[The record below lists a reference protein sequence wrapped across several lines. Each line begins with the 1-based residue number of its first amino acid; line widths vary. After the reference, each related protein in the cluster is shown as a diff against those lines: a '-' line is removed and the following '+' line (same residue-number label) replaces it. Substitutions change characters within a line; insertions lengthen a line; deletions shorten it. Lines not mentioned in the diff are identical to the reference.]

1 MVALLAPLCWA
12 CCTLSD
18 SPALGSGGSFL
29 YQPAFCLDAVIR
41 GPAEPYVPQ
50 PGDIFLATDKSA
62 LMRLGHDM
70 AWAGAPH
77 HSAIV
82 FLKPDGRYAIL
93 EAGPHNS
100 VRVEVVD
107 LLTHLNSHE
116 RDGELVWI
124 RRRSAPLTP
133 EQSARLTT
141 FAMAQDG
148 KPFATWRMLAQ
159 VTFLLR
165 TRGPIR
171 TTFVGKPHGE
181 RNSYF
186 CSELVTESCVAAGL
200 LDAASARPSATYP
213 HDLFFGR
220 SLNPVLNQLLT
231 INECWCPP
239 ARWTS
244 HPFAG
249 TAMSGNEGLPSAAP

>member
-1 MVALLAPLCWA
+1 
-12 CCTLSD
+12 
-18 SPALGSGGSFL
+18 
-29 YQPAFCLDAVIR
+29 VIR

-62 LMRLGHDM
+62 IMRLGHDM

-82 FLKPDGRYAIL
+82 FLKPDGHYAIL

-107 LLTHLNSHE
+107 LLEHCNSHE

-124 RRRSAPLTP
+124 RRRSTPLTP
-133 EQSARLTT
+133 EQSARLTA
-141 FAMAQDG
+141 FAMAQNG

-159 VTFLLR
+159 VTFFLR
-165 TRGPIR
+165 TRGPVR
-171 TTFVGKPHGE
+171 TLFLGKPNGE
-181 RNSYF
+181 RSRYF
-186 CSELVTESCVAAGL
+186 CSELVTESCLAAGI
-200 LDAASARPSATYP
+200 LDPASTRPSATYP

-220 SLNPVLNQLLT
+220 SLNPVLNHILT
-231 INECWCPP
+231 INQSWCPP

-244 HPFAG
+244 NPCPG
-249 TAMSGNEGLPSAAP
+249 TLVSGTDGVVTARP